1 MQEVNR
7 RFLLLDAEPLDQLSL
22 RLKRQK
28 APDFVVIDSF
38 QYTQMTYAQYIKFK
52 EQHRNKL
59 LIFISHASGK
69 NPDGPKRRSISGP
82 KKQGNSVEK
91 TFTMKMKLKMR
102 TTTHKPIT
110 PQQLKALHATFHR
123 IGMDDDAR
131 HDCISSFTD
140 GRTQSS
146 KELSFDEARRLLASL
161 NEDQAEK
168 AREEAKKLVK
178 AIFCLS
184 FQISFLNKGYTND
197 TQEEFQ
203 MNVAKL
209 NVFARSKSASRKN
222 VSEMYPSELKAFK
235 KQLEAIA
242 YNENNKSKNKRS

>member
-1 MQEVNR
+1 
-7 RFLLLDAEPLDQLSL
+7 
-22 RLKRQK
+22 
-28 APDFVVIDSF
+28 
-38 QYTQMTYAQYIKFK
+38 
-52 EQHRNKL
+52 
-59 LIFISHASGK
+59 
-69 NPDGPKRRSISGP
+69 
-82 KKQGNSVEK
+82 
-91 TFTMKMKLKMR
+91 MR
-102 TTTHKPIT
+102 TTKDKIIT
-110 PQQLKALHATFHR
+110 PQQMKALHATFHR

-184 FQISFLNKGYTND
+184 FQISFLNKGYAND

-203 MNVAKL
+203 MNIAKL
-209 NVFARSKSASRKN
+209 NVFARSKSAARKN
-222 VSEMYPSELKAFK
+222 VSEMYPPELKAFK
-235 KQLEAIA
+235 KQLEAIV
-242 YNENNKSKNKRS
+242 YNENKKSKNKKS

>member
-1 MQEVNR
+1 
-7 RFLLLDAEPLDQLSL
+7 
-22 RLKRQK
+22 
-28 APDFVVIDSF
+28 
-38 QYTQMTYAQYIKFK
+38 
-52 EQHRNKL
+52 
-59 LIFISHASGK
+59 
-69 NPDGPKRRSISGP
+69 
-82 KKQGNSVEK
+82 
-91 TFTMKMKLKMR
+91 MR
-102 TTTHKPIT
+102 TTKDKAIS
-110 PQQLKALHATFHR
+110 PQQMKALHATFHR

-184 FQISFLNKGYTND
+184 FQISFLNK

-203 MNVAKL
+203 MNIAKL

>member
-1 MQEVNR
+1 
-7 RFLLLDAEPLDQLSL
+7 
-22 RLKRQK
+22 
-28 APDFVVIDSF
+28 
-38 QYTQMTYAQYIKFK
+38 
-52 EQHRNKL
+52 
-59 LIFISHASGK
+59 
-69 NPDGPKRRSISGP
+69 
-82 KKQGNSVEK
+82 
-91 TFTMKMKLKMR
+91 MR

-123 IGMDDDAR
+123 IGMDDD
-131 HDCISSFTD
+131 
-140 GRTQSS
+140 
-146 KELSFDEARRLLASL
+146 ARRLLASL

>member
-1 MQEVNR
+1 
-7 RFLLLDAEPLDQLSL
+7 
-22 RLKRQK
+22 
-28 APDFVVIDSF
+28 
-38 QYTQMTYAQYIKFK
+38 
-52 EQHRNKL
+52 
-59 LIFISHASGK
+59 
-69 NPDGPKRRSISGP
+69 
-82 KKQGNSVEK
+82 
-91 TFTMKMKLKMR
+91 MR
-102 TTTHKPIT
+102 TTKDKAIS
-110 PQQLKALHATFHR
+110 PQQMKALHATFHR

-203 MNVAKL
+203 MNIAKL
-209 NVFARSKSASRKN
+209 NVFARSKSASHKN
-222 VSEMYPSELKAFK
+222 VSKMYLSELRAFK
-235 KQLEAIA
+235 KQLEAVA
-242 YNENNKSKNKRS
+242 HKEKNQLKTKKS